1 MEQCHT
7 LREYAQYVAKVRK
20 YRRSMDL
27 SAAVKRAVDECIQEG
42 ILDEFLRKHRSE
54 VIGMSIFE
62 YNKEEEERKLR
73 KAEYEAGYDS
83 GYDSGKEAGYDLGR
97 KEGIEEN
104 MRKIVCAMLA
114 SGETLEKIA
123 QYTGYSVQKIEKF
136 NVK

>member
-1 MEQCHT
+1 
-7 LREYAQYVAKVRK
+7 
-20 YRRSMDL
+20 
-27 SAAVKRAVDECIQEG
+27 
-42 ILDEFLRKHRSE
+42 
-54 VIGMSIFE
+54 MSIFE

-83 GYDSGKEAGYDLGR
+83 GYDSGYDLGR

-114 SGETLEKIA
+114 SGEMIEKIA
-123 QYTGYSVQKIEKF
+123 QYTGYSVQEIEKF

>member
-1 MEQCHT
+1 MEEVAQHV
-7 LREYAQYVAKVRK
+7 LVLPQREVVPMAKK
-20 YRRSMDL
+20 N
-27 SAAVKRAVDECIQEG
+27 KRVLQKKDRTAKMGRLQI
-42 ILDEFLRKHRSE
+42 FLRKHRSE

-83 GYDSGKEAGYDLGR
+83 GYDLGR

-114 SGETLEKIA
+114 SGEMIEKIA
-123 QYTGYSVQKIEKF
+123 QYTGYSVQEIEKF